1 MAKQPFDRI
10 PVIVGIGE
18 ITDRPKAIADG
29 LEPLALLV
37 EALKRAE
44 TDSGAALLGEID
56 SLDIVN
62 FLSWRYRDPEK
73 QLASRLGIHPKHAYY
88 GPVGGE
94 SPIRYLHEAAQRIA
108 RGESS
113 VAAICGAEAQ
123 STATKAE
130 RAGITLPWT
139 PFAKDVEEPK
149 RGAAFQ
155 KPVAIK
161 LGVFRPVSVYPFY
174 EAAASAHWGQTPR
187 EAMAESGALWSVYSQ
202 VASENPNAWLK
213 QHFTPEEIT
222 TPSPDNR
229 LIAWPYTKL
238 MVANPTVNMGGALLM
253 TSLAK
258 AQAAGIPEHKLI
270 YVIGGASAEE
280 PRDYLERDQFV
291 ESHAQNAVLGAVTDL
306 VGGQATAFDA
316 IELYSCFPCVPK
328 MARRT
333 LGLGPHFNPTVTGGL
348 TFFGAPLNTYMTHAA
363 CAMVRKLRARS
374 KSGTGNVDLPVPI
387 PFRSSQN
394 GVAETERELRKV
406 GTGARLGLLYGQGGF
421 VTKHHALVLSRQAPT
436 EPLAQAT
443 IVQSEADRH
452 RGSVPTF
459 VTEASGSAT
468 VESFTA
474 IYGRDNAIE
483 HGVVM
488 LRTSNNT
495 RALARVPA
503 HDRATLAHLLNMDH
517 SPVGSSGTVVCA
529 DDGIL
534 EWRAA

>member
-1 MAKQPFDRI
+1 MSLSLPSPDRI

-18 ITDRPKAIADG
+18 VTDRPSEIADG

-44 TDSGAALLGEID
+44 ADSGAQLLCEIN
-56 SLDIVN
+56 SLDVVN
-62 FLSWRYRDPEK
+62 FLSWRYHEPEK
-73 QLASRLGIHPKHAYY
+73 LLASRLGIQPKHAYY

-108 RGESS
+108 RGECS

-123 STATKAE
+123 STATRAE
-130 RAGITLPWT
+130 RAGIALPWT
-139 PFAKDVEEPK
+139 PFAHDVEEPK

-155 KPVAIK
+155 KPMAVK

-174 EAAASAHWGQTPR
+174 EAATTAHWGQTPR
-187 EAMAESGALWSVYSQ
+187 EAMAESGALWSAYSH
-202 VASENPNAWLK
+202 VSSENPNAWLK
-213 QHFTPEEIT
+213 RRFAPEEIT

-238 MVANPTVNMGGALLM
+238 MVANPTVNMGGALLL

-258 AQAAGIPEHKLI
+258 ARAAGIVEHKLV
-270 YVIGGASAEE
+270 YFVGGASAEE

-291 ESHAQNAVLGAVTDL
+291 ESHAQNAVLGAALDL
-306 VGGQATAFDA
+306 AGGRPEVFDA

-333 LGLGPHFNPTVTGGL
+333 LRLGADVKPTVTGGL

-363 CAMVRKLRARS
+363 CAMVRKLR
-374 KSGTGNVDLPVPI
+374 D
-387 PFRSSQN
+387 
-394 GVAETERELRKV
+394 
-406 GTGARLGLLYGQGGF
+406 GARLGLLYGQGGF
-421 VTKHHALVLSRQAPT
+421 VTKHHALILSRQTPADA
-436 EPLAQAT
+436 LAQET
-443 IVQSEADRH
+443 SVQGDADRH
-452 RGSVPTF
+452 RRPAPAF
-459 VTEASGSAT
+459 VTDADGHST

-474 IYGRDNAIE
+474 LYGRNNEIE

-488 LRTSNNT
+488 LRTPDNS

-503 HDRATLAHLLNMDH
+503 HDQRTIAHLLNMDR
-517 SPVGSSGTVVCA
+517 SPVGSSGAITRA
-529 DDGIL
+529 GDEML
-534 EWRAA
+534 EWKVA

>member
-1 MAKQPFDRI
+1 MAACSPDRV

-18 ITDRPKAIADG
+18 ITDRPKEITDG

-44 TDSGAALLGEID
+44 ADSGATLLGEID
-56 SLDIVN
+56 SIDIVN

-73 QLASRLGIHPKHAYY
+73 LLSSRLGIRPKHAYY

-94 SPIRYLHEAAQRIA
+94 SPIRYLHEAAKRIA
-108 RGESS
+108 RGECS
-113 VAAICGAEAQ
+113 VAAVCGAEAQ
-123 STATKAE
+123 STATRAM

-139 PFAKDVEEPK
+139 PFAHDVEEPK

-155 KPVAIK
+155 KPLAVE

-174 EAAASAHWGQTPR
+174 ETATAAHWGQTPR
-187 EAMAESGALWSVYSQ
+187 EAMAESGALWSTYSQ
-202 VASENPNAWLK
+202 AASENPNAWLK
-213 QHFTPEEIT
+213 RRFAPEEIT

-238 MVANPTVNMGGALLM
+238 MVANPTVNMGGALLL
-253 TSLAK
+253 TSLAH
-258 AQAAGIPEHKLI
+258 ARAAGIAEQKLI
-270 YVIGGASAEE
+270 YLTGGASAEE

-291 ESHAQNAVLGAVTDL
+291 ESHAQNAVLRAAVDL
-306 VGGQATAFDA
+306 AGGHAEAFDA

-333 LGLGPHFNPTVTGGL
+333 LGLGADVKPTVTGGL

-363 CAMVRKLRARS
+363 CAMVRRLR
-374 KSGTGNVDLPVPI
+374 D
-387 PFRSSQN
+387 
-394 GVAETERELRKV
+394 
-406 GTGARLGLLYGQGGF
+406 GARLGLLYGQGGF
-421 VTKHHALVLSRQAPT
+421 VTKHHALIVSRDAPF
-436 EPLAQAT
+436 EPLAQDT
-443 IVQSEADRH
+443 SVQHEADR
-452 RGSVPTF
+452 RRSPVPAF
-459 VTEASGSAT
+459 VTEATGKTT

-474 IYGRDNAIE
+474 IYGRDNAVE

-488 LRTSNNT
+488 LRTSDNART
-495 RALARVPA
+495 LARVPTR
-503 HDRATLAHLLNMDH
+503 DGRTLAHLLNMDR
-517 SPVGSSGTVVCA
+517 SPVGSSGSVSRA

-534 EWRAA
+534 DWQAA